1 MSLDSKIKE
10 QLKQHL
16 AKISKNIEIFVNAGD
31 DETSFKMIDLLNEI
45 KDLSPH
51 ISLKKS
57 ELPKLPSF
65 SINQPGDNTG
75 IVFAGIP
82 MGHEFTSLIL
92 AILQV
97 GGYPLKISNDL
108 IDQIKKIEGHFDFET
123 YISLSCH
130 NCPDLVQALN
140 LLALL
145 NPNISHTMIDG
156 ALFQDEVSAKN
167 IMSVPTILLNGEKFG
182 QGRMELEEIINK
194 IDSSAKEK
202 SAQKLNKQKPFDV
215 LIVGGGPAGASAAV
229 YSARKGIRTG
239 IVAERFGGQ
248 VMDTLGIENFISVK
262 ATEGPKL
269 VSALEE
275 HVKEYEVDI
284 FNLQKAN
291 KIYKNENSLRSIAFK
306 DLVSL

>member
-1 MSLDSKIKE
+1 MALDSKIKE

-16 AKISKNIEIFVNAGD
+16 ANISKNIEIYVNAVD
-31 DETSFKMIDLLNEI
+31 DETSLKMIDLLNEI
-45 KDLSPH
+45 KELSPH

-65 SINQPGDNTG
+65 SINRPGDNTG

-123 YISLSCH
+123 FISLSCH
-130 NCPDLVQALN
+130 NCPDVVQALN

-156 ALFQDEVSAKN
+156 ALFQDEVSSKN
-167 IMSVPTILLNGEKFG
+167 IMSVPTICLMAKNL
-182 QGRMELEEIINK
+182 
-194 IDSSAKEK
+194 AKEEW
-202 SAQKLNKQKPFDV
+202 N
-215 LIVGGGPAGASAAV
+215 
-229 YSARKGIRTG
+229 
-239 IVAERFGGQ
+239 
-248 VMDTLGIENFISVK
+248 
-262 ATEGPKL
+262 
-269 VSALEE
+269 
-275 HVKEYEVDI
+275 
-284 FNLQKAN
+284 
-291 KIYKNENSLRSIAFK
+291 
-306 DLVSL
+306 